1 MWEVDHIKHV
11 GEGGVVFGFTK
22 IGTYAVCL
30 RRPSSVSTASYE
42 LASILLSTPHHRLR
56 SIRTTHAHAR
66 ARLPSLACRR
76 PVLLSPVRALVLVLS

>member
-30 RRPSSVSTASYE
+30 RSVSTAS
-42 LASILLSTPHHRLR
+42 
-56 SIRTTHAHAR
+56 
-66 ARLPSLACRR
+66 
-76 PVLLSPVRALVLVLS
+76 